1 MDTCRG
7 PVVIHMLPRE
17 KPGSGPRTVIRLLTL
32 SLPKLG
38 GRALMMNYLTT
49 LCCLSSFICKMGLTR
64 DAHLIGLRA
73 LSKMNT

>member
-7 PVVIHMLPRE
+7 PMVIHMLPRE
-17 KPGSGPRTVIRLLTL
+17 KPVSGPRAVIRFLTL

-38 GRALMMNYLTT
+38 GGALMMNYLTI

-64 DAHLIGLRA
+64 DAHSIGFKRI
-73 LSKMNT
+73 K

>member
-1 MDTCRG
+1 MDTHRG

-17 KPGSGPRTVIRLLTL
+17 KPVSGPRAILRFLTL

-38 GRALMMNYLTT
+38 GGALMMNYLTT
-49 LCCLSSFICKMGLTR
+49 LCCLSSFICKMGPTQ
-64 DAHLIGLRA
+64 DTHLIGLRG